1 MFSYQGSCRS
11 FQATALIFYQISF
24 RLSRTF
30 FFFSPVLSALFRS
43 ASSDSLYR
51 LSHLQGAVNNFFQV
65 IFDVL
70 SRPFPGQ
77 IFPSFQRFRLFS
89 PALLLPGRSA
99 SASPAELIPGSFKFP
114 SSATGAILSLQEGI
128 VNVFSVFYLFQTI
141 RAIQYYQTL
150 LTFHLYLSE
159 LYLLPTE
166 NQLKKMICTAH
177 FWSIQ
182 IIFLSFFHYFIWIV
196 NFFFFL

>member
-1 MFSYQGSCRS
+1 MSIVQLSRFLSFFSSDS
-11 FQATALIFYQISF
+11 FDILSNLFSFVKNFFYFSFLSSQLSFGVLQATACIGYHICKA
-24 RLSRTF
+24 LSTT
-30 FFFSPVLSALFRS
+30 
-43 ASSDSLYR
+43 
-51 LSHLQGAVNNFFQV
+51 FFQV

-70 SRPFPGQ
+70 SCPIPGQ
-77 IFPSFQRFRLFS
+77 AFPSFQRFRLLS

-99 SASPAELIPGSFKFP
+99 SASPAELIPGGFKFP
-114 SSATGAILSLQEGI
+114 SSATGAILSLLEGI

-166 NQLKKMICTAH
+166 NQLKKDDLHSPLLVHTDH
-177 FWSIQ
+177 LFK
-182 IIFLSFFHYFIWIV
+182 FLPLFYLDS
-196 NFFFFL
+196 

>member
-114 SSATGAILSLQEGI
+114 SSATGAILSLLEGI
-128 VNVFSVFYLFQTI
+128 VNVFLVFYLFQTI
-141 RAIQYYQTL
+141 HTIQYFLTILKVQNMALPIIVFIHTL
-150 LTFHLYLSE
+150 NACR
-159 LYLLPTE
+159 TE
-166 NQLKKMICTAH
+166 KNTAGSSPKRSIC
-177 FWSIQ
+177 
-182 IIFLSFFHYFIWIV
+182 Y
-196 NFFFFL
+196 NRN

>member
-1 MFSYQGSCRS
+1 MFFVCQELFYFSLLSSQLS
-11 FQATALIFYQISF
+11 FGVLQATACIDYHICKA
-24 RLSRTF
+24 LSTTF
-30 FFFSPVLSALFRS
+30 FKLF
-43 ASSDSLYR
+43 
-51 LSHLQGAVNNFFQV
+51 
-65 IFDVL
+65 FDVL
-70 SRPFPGQ
+70 SCPIPGQ
-77 IFPSFQRFRLFS
+77 VFPSFQRFRLFS

-99 SASPAELIPGSFKFP
+99 SASPAELIPGGFKFP
-114 SSATGAILSLQEGI
+114 SSATGAILSLLEGI
-128 VNVFSVFYLFQTI
+128 VNIFLVFYLFQTI